1 MLVNGV
7 EIDIAPEKRGPTF
20 SGDVIREA
28 VQQRIALTTGADLL
42 RALESVRSGSL
53 TPEEI
58 RPRLRIPGLVDL
70 AP

>member
-1 MLVNGV
+1 MAYNGQ
-7 EIDIAPEKRGPTF
+7 IDIAPEKSGPTF
-20 SGDVIREA
+20 SSDVIREA
-28 VQQRIALTTGADLL
+28 VQQGIGLTTGADLL

-58 RPRLRIPGLVDL
+58 RSRLRIPGLVDL